1 MSPEKENVNNDG
13 YSEEVQKK
21 LEIKRHALAV
31 LFGGSSVPLLPVL
44 DEERSS
50 KSTSGAKNGRTTSG
64 HSQTRQGNST
74 KTLSNFMPEIKE
86 SHSVAAKNKN
96 SSLHRQP
103 SQERISRTRSSSETM
118 TTSEEEETLRAFTK
132 SRRAVRRRTSA
143 SRGSRGADGLRDDEA
158 PPMRPLLRRRS
169 TRFSWSEQD
178 SGDVS
183 GSSTSL
189 FGRRGSMST
198 RMSDWRRISLL
209 IKQEEELKEIQKKKE
224 ARKKFI
230 RAAKLVIVLYRVYK
244 VIFKT
249 KKDSERI
256 EPHTF
261 TSLAEEYQSDNM
273 KLSGLSFDRNYFKV
287 KKEVGI
293 TQEVKHIL
301 SSPSYFRTKEQ
312 LGVALIGL
320 QTMKSFAEYPL
331 HMQEKLVK
339 VAWYEFIPPKR
350 VIIRQGHYAENFYF
364 VICGSVVVT
373 ILSNNPDTGE
383 SSLRTVAV
391 LRRGSSFGEIAI
403 LHHGRRTATV
413 SSQGPV
419 HLLAITREDF
429 FDIFMRGQEPG
440 QEPEHVKFLRQ
451 INFMKYWPIEILK
464 QHPEMCLFHFYKR
477 GQVIVK
483 DSEKSE
489 WIYVVKSGT
498 CQVLMQLKAVK
509 PNLHTGRDSFED
521 ERQSRLQSTSTT
533 DNEVNSRLRS
543 KTLSLPDIEPLK
555 VSSPKRVML
564 GQHTKAVTLQH
575 MDIRS
580 LSDTPTFLTRSKT
593 LSESEEDEM
602 DNLPSH
608 TITHMTNH
616 VTNHMTASLPN
627 IDMRK
632 GATPSQQSFSP
643 STFRDFSSLSSAKSK
658 RSSSKREKKR
668 KSVSPSIPSI
678 NVSADPVRRRRA
690 SIPTDRKGISVF
702 IQVELL
708 HPKDCFGLS
717 SLDFDFGFDYKQSS
731 VSLVSRGAECIMVK
745 KDFFMKHAPNA
756 VKRNVRSLVYPYPTA
771 EKLQE
776 NLQSH
781 TNWSTYKTETMTGI
795 LNDQSKMKDLKA

>member
-1 MSPEKENVNNDG
+1 MPPEKEMVNSDG
-13 YSEEVQKK
+13 YDEEIHRK
-21 LEIKRHALAV
+21 LEVKRNALAA
-31 LFGGSSVPLLPVL
+31 LFGSSSIPTLPKL
-44 DEERSS
+44 AEDSL
-50 KSTSGAKNGRTTSG
+50 STLTPGVKDGVVGRTTTG
-64 HSQTRQGNST
+64 RGPVQRRGST
-74 KTLSNFMPEIKE
+74 TKLLSNFMPDINEIN
-86 SHSVAAKNKN
+86 SVAKSKNF
-96 SSLHRQP
+96 SLHRQT
-103 SQERISRTRSSSETM
+103 SQERISRTRSNSETM
-118 TTSEEEETLRAFTK
+118 TISEEEETLRAFTK
-132 SRRAVRRRTSA
+132 SRRMTRRRTSA
-143 SRGSRGADGLRDDEA
+143 SRGSRGGEGQREDEA
-158 PPMRPLLRRRS
+158 PHIRALLRRRS
-169 TRFSWSEQD
+169 TRFSLTEQD
-178 SGDVS
+178 GGDVG
-183 GSSTSL
+183 GSSSSM
-189 FGRRGSMST
+189 FGRRGSMNP

-209 IKQEEELKEIQKKKE
+209 VKQQEELKEMQRKEE

-230 RAAKLVIVLYRVYK
+230 HAAKLVIVLYRVYK

-249 KKDSERI
+249 KKESDLI

-273 KLSGLSFDRNYFKV
+273 KMSGLSFDRNYFKV

-293 TQEVKHIL
+293 TQEVKNVL
-301 SSPSYFRTKEQ
+301 SSPSYVRTKEQ

-364 VICGSVVVT
+364 VISGSVVVS

-383 SSLRTVAV
+383 SSMRTVAV

-429 FDIFMRGQEPG
+429 FDIFMRGQAPG

-451 INFMKYWPIEILK
+451 INFIKYWPMEILK

-483 DSEKSE
+483 DSAKSE
-489 WIYVVKSGT
+489 WIYVIKSGT
-498 CQVLMQLKAVK
+498 CQVLMPLKAVK
-509 PNLHTGRDSFED
+509 PSLHPGKEALADDRA
-521 ERQSRLQSTSTT
+521 SRLESTT
-533 DNEVNSRLRS
+533 MTDNGVDSRLRS
-543 KTLSLPDIEPLK
+543 KTLSLPDIKPLK
-555 VSSPKRVML
+555 VSSPKRAML
-564 GQHTKAVTLQH
+564 GQHSRSITLQH

-580 LSDTPTFLTRSKT
+580 LSDTPTFLTRTKT
-593 LSESEEDEM
+593 LSESDEDDM

-608 TITHMTNH
+608 MVSHMTNH
-616 VTNHMTASLPN
+616 VTNHMTATLPI

-632 GATPSQQSFSP
+632 GATPSRQSFSR
-643 STFRDFSSLSSAKSK
+643 STFRDFSSGKAK
-658 RSSSKREKKR
+658 RSNSNREKKR
-668 KSVSPSIPSI
+668 RSVSPPNI
-678 NVSADPVRRRRA
+678 NVSADSLRRRRA

-708 HPKDCFGLS
+708 QPKDCFGLS
-717 SLDFDFGFDYKQSS
+717 SLDFDYGFDDEQSS
-731 VSLVSRGAECIMVK
+731 VSLVSRGAECIMIK
-745 KDFFMKHAPNA
+745 KDFFTKHATNA

-771 EKLQE
+771 EKLQQ

-781 TNWSTYKTETMTGI
+781 SNWSMYKAETMTGI
-795 LNDQSKMKDLKA
+795 LSDHSKVKDLKT